1 MTETHPDQSEMRS
14 TEPVVLV
21 VDDEP
26 RVAEAFAL
34 WLEDDYEVRTATSG
48 AAALEAA
55 DDDVS
60 VALLDRQMPTMTGDE
75 VLAALRERALDI
87 RVAMVTGIDPDFDI
101 VEMPFDEYIQ
111 KPVDG
116 DTLHDVVARLRTLN
130 QYDDS
135 IDELYRVTQKLATLE
150 AQLSERALA
159 DNDEYQRLRERKA
172 TLSEAADAALDA
184 AGTSTDALG
193 DEFAR
198 LF

>member
-1 MTETHPDQSEMRS
+1 
-14 TEPVVLV
+14 
-21 VDDEP
+21 
-26 RVAEAFAL
+26 
-34 WLEDDYEVRTATSG
+34 TSG

-150 AQLSERALA
+150 AQLSER
-159 DNDEYQRLRERKA
+159 KA